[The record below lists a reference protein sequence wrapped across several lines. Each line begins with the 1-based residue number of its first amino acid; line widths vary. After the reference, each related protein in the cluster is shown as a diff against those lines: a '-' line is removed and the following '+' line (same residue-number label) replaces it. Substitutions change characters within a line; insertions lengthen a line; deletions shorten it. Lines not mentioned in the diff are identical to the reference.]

1 MNHTKKNEFDI
12 IVVGAGM
19 IGASVAAALGQQG
32 RRVAVVDSAEPTKL
46 DWPSDTYDMR
56 VSAITRASQNLFDSL
71 GAWQG
76 MLAERVSPYQKMH
89 VWDASG
95 NGVIDFDAA
104 ELGQPNL
111 GHIIENRV
119 IVKALHSVL
128 AELEQVEKIWP
139 AKASSL
145 TIEDEFASLRLADGR
160 NLKARLII
168 GADGGRS
175 WVREQAGIGT
185 HGWDYDHTAVVTYV
199 KTGKY
204 HQDTAWQRF
213 LPTGPL
219 AFLPLTEGYSSIVWS
234 TSAQQAEQ
242 LLHME
247 PERFA
252 VQLQA
257 AFENTLGRIESVGPR
272 AAFPLRYFETDNYI
286 KPRLALVGDAAHMMH
301 PLAGQGVNLGLA
313 DVACLRDILADAGA
327 KRKDPGSQGILRK
340 YERARRADNRSVL
353 MAMDGLKWLFSNPS
367 PVVRLARN
375 AGLNVTNRLTPLKN
389 AIIEE
394 AMGL

>member
-1 MNHTKKNEFDI
+1 MNHVVNDEFDI

-19 IGASVAAALGQQG
+19 IGASLACALGQLG
-32 RRVAVVDSAEPTKL
+32 MRVAVVDTAEPKL
-46 DWPSDTYDMR
+46 DWPTDSHDMR

-71 GAWQG
+71 GAWTG
-76 MLAERVSPYQKMH
+76 MMAERVSPYQKMH

-95 NGVIDFDAA
+95 SGVIDFDAA

-119 IVKALHSVL
+119 IVKALHGVL
-128 AELEQVEKIWP
+128 DGLEQVEKIWP

-145 TIEDEFASLRLADGR
+145 AVDDTAATLRLADGR
-160 NLKARLII
+160 SLTARLVI

-199 KTGKY
+199 KTEKY

-234 TSAQQAEQ
+234 TSAQQASQ
-242 LLHME
+242 LVDME
-247 PERFA
+247 PARFA
-252 VQLQA
+252 LQLQA

-272 AAFPLRYFETDNYI
+272 AAFALRYFETDNYI

-313 DVACLRDILADAGA
+313 DVRCLRDILAEAGT
-327 KRKDPGSQGILRK
+327 KRKDPGSRPVLRK

-353 MAMDGLKWLFSNPS
+353 MAMDGLKWLFSSTS

-375 AGLNVTNRLTPLKN
+375 TGLNITNRLTPLKN

-394 AMGL
+394 AMGI